1 MEKEPMVAWPL
12 GGEPEVIGTEPVRLR
27 WVDGP
32 VCGRRGYVLEIDGK
46 PVRGVRRLDVIG
58 RAGDL
63 CTVRVEIVA
72 VALDLDL
79 QADLD
84 GQVIGIGGKRYRL
97 VEED

>member
-1 MEKEPMVAWPL
+1 MQEEPIVVMPI
-12 GGEPEVIGTEPVRLR
+12 GGEPLVLGAEMVRLR

-32 VCGRRGYVLEIDGK
+32 ACGRRGYVLELDGK
-46 PVRGVRRLDVIG
+46 PLKGVRRVDVIG

-63 CTVRVEIVA
+63 CNVRIELAA

-79 QADLD
+79 NAQLD
-84 GQVIGIGGKRYRL
+84 GQVIGLGGKRYRL

>member
-1 MEKEPMVAWPL
+1 M
-12 GGEPEVIGTEPVRLR
+12 
-27 WVDGP
+27 
-32 VCGRRGYVLEIDGK
+32 CGHRGSVLEIDGK

-58 RAGDL
+58 GVGDL
-63 CTVRVEIVA
+63 CTVRVELVA

-79 QADLD
+79 KADLD